1 MNPPAPAEFDEQTQE
16 RAALHALGLL
26 TPEEN
31 TEFEREMWM
40 RPGLR
45 ELVQEMRVGLEQVA
59 RAEAPKVPPPS
70 LRDTLME
77 QVSNRPASNPPIT
90 FPAFV
95 PEVVAPTASLRFP
108 TNLVWLPLAAAAAF
122 ALLAAI
128 FFFQRNSAR
137 SEARITVAK
146 ANDAANQL
154 SIEKL
159 QTSSLTR
166 RLTDLESETGRLRAE
181 SARLAQSQAASWSKL
196 RVASLK
202 TTPSANP
209 ASTAGAMVL
218 WDADQ
223 GVGMLSV
230 RNLPPAPAGKDYQ
243 LWVVDPSRPTPY
255 SGGVFK
261 TNADGSAQITFK
273 PSPSGK
279 VKADKFAISLEP
291 EGGRPV
297 AEGQIFMLGN

>member
-1 MNPPAPAEFDEQTQE
+1 MNPPVPEFDEQTQE

-26 TPEEN
+26 APEEN

-59 RAEAPKVPPPS
+59 RAEARKLPAPQ
-70 LRDTLME
+70 LRETVLE
-77 QVSNRPASNPPIT
+77 QIANRPASNPPLT
-90 FPAFV
+90 FPTFV
-95 PEVVAPTASLRFP
+95 PEIAPAPTVSFRLPA
-108 TNLVWLPLAAAAAF
+108 NLFWAPWAAAAAF
-122 ALLAAI
+122 ALLTAI

-137 SEARITVAK
+137 AEARLAVAK
-146 ANDAANQL
+146 ANESTNQL
-154 SIEKL
+154 AIEKL
-159 QTSSLTR
+159 QSTSMAR
-166 RLTDLESETGRLRAE
+166 RVADLEAESNRLRAE
-181 SARLAQSQAASWSKL
+181 SAKLAQNQAASWSKL

-202 TTPSANP
+202 TTPAANP

-223 GVGMLSV
+223 GVGMLNV

-261 TNADGSAQITFK
+261 TNADGTAQIIFK

-297 AEGQIFMLGN
+297 AEGQIFMMGN

>member
-1 MNPPAPAEFDEQTQE
+1 MIPPPPEFDEQTQE

-26 TPEEN
+26 TPDEN
-31 TEFEREMWM
+31 TEFEREMWS
-40 RPGLR
+40 RRGLR

-59 RAEAPKVPPPS
+59 CAEAKKVPPPR
-70 LRDTLME
+70 LRETLLE
-77 QVSNRPASNPPIT
+77 QVSNRSASNPPIT
-90 FPAFV
+90 FPAFI
-95 PEVVAPTASLRFP
+95 PTATTPVPLRAP
-108 TNLVWLPLAAAAAF
+108 TNLFWLPWAAAAAF
-122 ALLAAI
+122 ALLGAI

-137 SEARITVAK
+137 SEARLAVAR
-146 ANDAANQL
+146 ANDATSQL
-154 SIEKL
+154 TIEKL
-159 QTSSLTR
+159 QSSGLTR
-166 RLTDLESETGRLRAE
+166 RVTDLEAESAKLRAE
-181 SARLAQSQAASWSKL
+181 SARLAQNQAASWSKL

-223 GVGMLSV
+223 GVGMLNV

-243 LWVVDPSRPTPY
+243 LWVVDPAQAHPF

-261 TNADGSAQITFK
+261 TSADGSAQIYFR

-279 VKADKFAISLEP
+279 VRADKFAISLEP

-297 AEGQIFMLGN
+297 AEGPIFMIGN